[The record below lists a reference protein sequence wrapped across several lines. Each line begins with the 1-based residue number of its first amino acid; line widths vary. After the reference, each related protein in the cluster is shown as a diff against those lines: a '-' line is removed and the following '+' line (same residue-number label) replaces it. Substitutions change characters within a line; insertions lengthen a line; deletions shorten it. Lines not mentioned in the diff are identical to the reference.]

1 MKSKMEIEEK
11 LQPIA
16 MNVTEKLED
25 LSHWESMLVLEMVKQ
40 SLNAIWLAESSKK
53 GAFRD

>member
-1 MKSKMEIEEK
+1 MEIEEK

-53 GAFRD
+53 GAFKD